1 VLDRISRLIV
11 VRRRPASKVKAT
23 SVFFGARFRGS
34 RKLERENLKRSNRV
48 TCSSFLDEAE
58 FLESNINLTTSR
70 QRPTA
75 IWKAG
80 SISYSWSK
88 FRDALIMGNKEE
100 AVRVWC
106 TSSKQ
111 AELSGRALN

>member
-1 VLDRISRLIV
+1 
-11 VRRRPASKVKAT
+11 
-23 SVFFGARFRGS
+23 
-34 RKLERENLKRSNRV
+34 LEREDLKRSNRA
-48 TCSSFLDEAE
+48 TCSSFLNEAE

-70 QRPTA
+70 QQPTA